1 MKQVRFFFSRFVF
14 YPAVSVLLF
23 LLWSLAIVAYLLPNS
38 QEDEIQEKF
47 LSSSGV
53 QTRTWHIN
61 LMDGVFAWPISVSNR
76 IYKSESLLG
85 YALATLALIT
95 SASSLMVPT
104 FDKSYSWPWF
114 LLWQAIG
121 GLLAASLGKFF
132 CHITHDRSSY
142 SILSRTL
149 EVVFTI

>member
-1 MKQVRFFFSRFVF
+1 MKQVRLFFSRFIF

-76 IYKSESLLG
+76 IYNSESLLG

-121 GLLAASLGKFF
+121 GLLAASLGKLHAPLFF
-132 CHITHDRSSY
+132 ERGK
-142 SILSRTL
+142 
-149 EVVFTI
+149 VQV